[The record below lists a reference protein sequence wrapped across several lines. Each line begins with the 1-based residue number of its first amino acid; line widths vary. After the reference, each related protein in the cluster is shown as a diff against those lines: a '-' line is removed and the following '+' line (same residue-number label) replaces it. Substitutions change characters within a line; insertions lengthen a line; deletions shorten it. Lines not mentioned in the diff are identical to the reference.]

1 MAKFFTIKLYIYA
14 ISISFLNNNIF
25 AELALNIDA
34 TEYSENW
41 LYKSILRFVCVVD
54 ISKSYISS

>member
-41 LYKSILRFVCVVD
+41 LYK
-54 ISKSYISS
+54 